1 MDTTQTETVAQMSSL
16 AWPIVTS
23 FLNGGASITTTTTTT
38 TTGLPLR
45 LLNFIIQFRHQ
56 LARIVAIV
64 ANMVVSSDKFND
76 LLSPPI
82 CGVQGKGKA
91 KTL

>member
-16 AWPIVTS
+16 AWPIVTF
-23 FLNGGASITTTTTTT
+23 FLNGGASITTTTTT